1 MVTVI
6 LLALGTSVGSVISV
20 ITISDVT
27 SAGYPTITNNATF
40 ISAILASATTCYRK
54 EDSEGEE
61 RKEEDEGRRRRGG
74 KGSEEEREGRGYTV
88 PYCNLTCV
96 NSNTKMSSRQESCK
110 LLLCLVH
117 VESYVMK
124 PCTHSRTHARTHT
137 QYPT

>member
-61 RKEEDEGRRRRGG
+61 RKGEERKGREGVKRGKGG
-74 KGSEEEREGRGYTV
+74 KGVYGAILQPHMCQLKHENE
-88 PYCNLTCV
+88 
-96 NSNTKMSSRQESCK
+96 
-110 LLLCLVH
+110 
-117 VESYVMK
+117 
-124 PCTHSRTHARTHT
+124 
-137 QYPT
+137 